1 MLKKDSSKRSD
12 VLCVIL
18 VIVGIVSM
26 IAIAMSAT
34 AVGILIKFIVS
45 LIVINIIGKHIEGTN
60 VK

>member
-12 VLCVIL
+12 ILCVIL